1 MNIST
6 LEAYVAQE
14 NKWATMFDKNA
25 KQLSLLNAK
34 DRQKIAES
42 IDCRLSP
49 ENLSCD
55 GELSRAEVNRRFKH
69 LTRCAQELLSIDP
82 SVTIYELY

>member
-6 LEAYVAQE
+6 LEAFVEQE
-14 NKWATMFDKNA
+14 NKWSALFKG

-34 DRQKIAES
+34 DRQEIADR
-42 IDCRLSP
+42 IDSRLSP

-55 GELSRAEVNRRFKH
+55 GELSRTEVNRRYRQ
-69 LTRCAQELLSIDP
+69 LTRCAEELLSIDP
-82 SVTIYELY
+82 SVKFYEYA

>member
-6 LEAYVAQE
+6 LEAFVEQE
-14 NKWATMFDKNA
+14 NNWSAVFGKR
-25 KQLSLLNAK
+25 QLSLLNAK
-34 DRQKIAES
+34 DRQTIAEA

-55 GELSRAEVNRRFKH
+55 GELSRAETNRRYRM
-69 LTRCAQELLSIDP
+69 LTRCAEELLSIDP
-82 SVTIYELY
+82 TVQIWEYGV

>member
-6 LEAYVAQE
+6 LEAYVEQQ
-14 NKWATMFDKNA
+14 NKWAKLFDKTA
-25 KQLSLLNAK
+25 KPLSLLNAK
-34 DRQKIAES
+34 DRQRIAEM
-42 IDCRLSP
+42 IDCALSP

-55 GELSRAEVNRRFKH
+55 GELPRAEANRRYRE

-82 SVTIYELY
+82 SVTIYEF

>member
-6 LEAYVAQE
+6 LEAFVEQE
-14 NKWATMFDKNA
+14 NKWSAVFKGP
-25 KQLSLLNAK
+25 QLSLLNAQ
-34 DRQKIAES
+34 DRQRIADL
-42 IDCRLSP
+42 IDSRLSP

-55 GELSRAEVNRRFKH
+55 GELSRTEVNRRYRN

-82 SVTIYELY
+82 GVKFYEFS